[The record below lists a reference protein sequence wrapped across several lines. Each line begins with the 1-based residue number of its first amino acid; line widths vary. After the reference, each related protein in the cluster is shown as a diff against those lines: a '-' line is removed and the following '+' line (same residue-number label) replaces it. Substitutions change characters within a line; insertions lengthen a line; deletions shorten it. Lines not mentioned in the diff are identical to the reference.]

1 MPSQSREIRYPGREW
16 VLVVL
21 GAAILVIAAVRAF
34 TGAGLEVWM
43 FVIPLLWISAIP
55 DLVNARWQRQRDAQR
70 DGDISTPQSA
80 PDATSSD

>member
-21 GAAILVIAAVRAF
+21 GAVVLVIAVVRAF

-55 DLVNARWQRQRDAQR
+55 DLVIARWQRQRDAER
-70 DGDISTPQSA
+70 NGDT
-80 PDATSSD
+80 ATRRHGDTAECP